1 MARTNP
7 PLPPAIP
14 FAIGAAVAVYLKPGA
29 TSRII
34 ALSACAALLAAAC
47 YCGTHS
53 SSTRSSSDISRSDHA
68 MGRNVR
74 LRAGFLFALSLGLL
88 LGTSAHARVD
98 TWAGRASP
106 GLVITTGVLA
116 CDGMITADPRRT
128 ASGMT
133 AVGIELLAARGR
145 DGARVT
151 ASGPLLVYVRG
162 GGPATLIR
170 GQIVSVGLRKPATP
184 ARGGAG
190 AWPDALAVP
199 AAFVDGG
206 DVAILAPASALERMR
221 WSIRSALLASLNR
234 AGGVAGP
241 LLEALIVGV
250 RDDLDGSI
258 ADDFRKA
265 GCAHILA
272 LSGQH
277 IGILATLVAVLLGF
291 LVGPFRARAA
301 ACVLAGAYLC
311 IVGASPAVARA
322 VIMFWIGSAALLLDR
337 PHAPL
342 AVLALAF
349 TAAVILFPQSVHAL
363 SFKLSYLAVAGIA
376 LFAPS
381 YEFRLRRWLPPPI
394 SGAVAMGLAAL
405 AATAPLSIIAFGY
418 LNPFSPLSSA
428 LAGPLVSAL
437 MYCGLAGVTLVAAIP
452 AAAPLAAWLCSV
464 PYELLTGTIRLGA
477 AMPAVAVATGGAP
490 ATALASV
497 VALGATFVYAWP
509 HVAQRPQSR
518 HRTAAGQLRLADRS
532 VRPAG
537 AAGPGHA
544 QEVRPELPCERTGQ
558 TSHRRAA
565 RGGARRPRVGNWPGN
580 RLDDP

>member
-1 MARTNP
+1 M
-7 PLPPAIP
+7 
-14 FAIGAAVAVYLKPGA
+14 VYLKPGA
-29 TSRII
+29 TSRIV
-34 ALSACAALLAAAC
+34 ALSACAALVVAAC
-47 YCGTHS
+47 HRRTHS
-53 SSTRSSSDISRSDHA
+53 SSSRSSSDAWRCDNA
-68 MGRNVR
+68 VGRDVR
-74 LRAGFLFALSLGLL
+74 PRAGFLLALSLGLL
-88 LGTSAHARVD
+88 LGTSAHARVE

-106 GLVITTGVLA
+106 GLVLAADVLA

-145 DGARVT
+145 DGALVT
-151 ASGPLLVYVRG
+151 ARGPLLLYIRG
-162 GGPATLIR
+162 GGPATLVR

-184 ARGGAG
+184 DRGGAG
-190 AWPDALAVP
+190 AWPDALAAP
-199 AAFVDGG
+199 AAFADGG
-206 DVAILAPASALERMR
+206 DVVIMAPAPAWERMR
-221 WSIRSALLASLNR
+221 WSIRSALLATLNR
-234 AGGVAGP
+234 AGGAAGP

-258 ADDFRKA
+258 ADDFRRA

-301 ACVLAGAYLC
+301 ACVLAGAYLW

-337 PHAPL
+337 PHTPL
-342 AVLALAF
+342 TVLALAF
-349 TAAVILFPQSVHAL
+349 TTAVILSPQSVHAL

-376 LFAPS
+376 LFASS

-405 AATAPLSIIAFGY
+405 AATAPLSIIVFGY
-418 LNPFSPLSSA
+418 INPFSPLSSA

-437 MYCGLAGVTLVAAIP
+437 MYCGLAGATLVTAIS

-464 PYELLTGTIRLGA
+464 PYALLTGTIRLGA
-477 AMPAVAVATGGAP
+477 AMPAIAVATGGAP
-490 ATALASV
+490 ATVLAGV

-509 HVAQRPQSR
+509 HVAQRLRSR
-518 HRTAAGQLRLADRS
+518 HRTASGQLRLPDRP

-537 AAGPGHA
+537 AAGAGHA
-544 QEVRPELPCERTGQ
+544 QEVRPELPRERTGQ
-558 TSHRRAA
+558 TPHRRPV
-565 RGGARRPRVGNWPGN
+565 RGGARRPRVGNWPRN